1 MSDFSKPTQTK
12 GYAALTKGGPIVP
25 FTFERRAMGPR
36 DVVIEIKYAGI
47 CHSDIHAARGEWG
60 PNGIF
65 PMVPGHEIGGKVV
78 AVGGK
83 VTKARV
89 GDAAGVGC
97 MVDSCRSCKKCIVG
111 DEQYCL
117 EGGVFTYNGTHKF
130 RHCEEYNEQ
139 GGALTYGGYSK
150 RIVVDENYV
159 LIIPPSLD
167 LAGATPLMCA
177 GITVYS
183 PMMYYGL
190 RTNMRFGVVG
200 LGGLGHMAVKFGV
213 AFGNHTT
220 VISRGTSKRESSL
233 NDLKA
238 DAFLDSTNAEEMA
251 VSKHDL
257 LPAQLH
263 TFINC
268 IHIFFFRPTLASST
282 SSFPRCLLTSTL
294 TPTSTCSA

>member
-1 MSDFSKPTQTK
+1 
-12 GYAALTKGGPIVP
+12 
-25 FTFERRAMGPR
+25 
-36 DVVIEIKYAGI
+36 
-47 CHSDIHAARGEWG
+47 
-60 PNGIF
+60 
-65 PMVPGHEIGGKVV
+65 
-78 AVGGK
+78 
-83 VTKARV
+83 
-89 GDAAGVGC
+89 

-139 GGALTYGGYSK
+139 GGTPTYGGYSK
-150 RIVVDENYV
+150 RVVVDENYV
-159 LIIPPSLD
+159 LIIPSTLD

-183 PMMYYGL
+183 PMMRFGL

-251 VSKHDL
+251 VS
-257 LPAQLH
+257 
-263 TFINC
+263 T
-268 IHIFFFRPTLASST
+268 
-282 SSFPRCLLTSTL
+282 
-294 TPTSTCSA
+294 